1 MRLVVAL
8 IAALAIVPAAT
19 AACRQ
24 PKTTLS
30 ALESQVMCP
39 ICHTTLDQ
47 SQSGAANQIRAII
60 RAKIAR
66 CESADQIK
74 RELVADFGVSILAA
88 PPKHGFNLVAWVL
101 PLAGIGLAAVVLG
114 GLAWRWSRG
123 REPSRAPGGPA
134 LDPELDRRVDEELAR
149 FDG

>member
-1 MRLVVAL
+1 VRFVVAL
-8 IAALAIVPAAT
+8 TAALVLVPAA
-19 AACRQ
+19 AACK
-24 PKTTLS
+24 PKTSLS
-30 ALESQVMCP
+30 ALEGQVMCP

-47 SQSGAANQIRAII
+47 SQSGAADQIRAII

-88 PPKHGFNLVAWVL
+88 PPKHGFNLLAWVL
-101 PLAGIGLAAVVLG
+101 PLVGIAVGSVVFGVLS
-114 GLAWRWSRG
+114 WWWIRG
-123 REPSRAPGGPA
+123 REPAAGRAEAA

>member
-1 MRLVVAL
+1 VRFLVAL
-8 IAALAIVPAAT
+8 IAALAVVPAA
-19 AACRQ
+19 AACSQ
-24 PKTTLS
+24 PKTSLS
-30 ALESQVMCP
+30 ALEGQVMCP

-60 RAKIAR
+60 RDKIAR
-66 CESADQIK
+66 CETADQIK

-101 PLAGIGLAAVVLG
+101 PLVGIGLGAAVLG
-114 GLAWRWSRG
+114 WLAWRWSRS
-123 REPSRAPGGPA
+123 RESTTALDGPA